1 MIKINKTKNIGDNEL
16 EYLLEAA
23 SFALSRPLK
32 VRELAEILD
41 EEELK
46 VRSTLKKIRKKMKK
60 ARFAFIVDE
69 IASDTFMMK
78 ITRELEE
85 KLKDLLKEEDIFKFN
100 NIEIDIL
107 TTIAYQQP
115 VRKSDLPKIIDKY
128 PKSDITKSLD
138 TLQIENYIIESKEKN
153 AVILRTTNRF
163 ALEFG
168 FSTELRTLKQ
178 QLHWR
183 LKRNA

>member
-1 MIKINKTKNIGDNEL
+1 MSKNISDDEL

-23 SFALSRPLK
+23 LFALSRPFK
-32 VRELAEILD
+32 VKELTEIL
-41 EEELK
+41 EEEEPRIRSSLK
-46 VRSTLKKIRKKMKK
+46 TIRKKMRK
-60 ARFAFIVDE
+60 ARFAFILDE

-78 ITRELEE
+78 ITNNLERN
-85 KLKDLLKEEDIFKFN
+85 LKNLLVGEDIFKFN
-100 NIEIDIL
+100 GIEIDVL

-115 VRKSDLPKIIDKY
+115 VRKSDLLKIIDKY
-128 PKSDITKSLD
+128 TKNEIAKSLD
-138 TLQIENYIIESKEKN
+138 ILQIEDYITEFKEKN
-153 AVILRTTNRF
+153 ATILRTTNRF

-183 LKRNA
+183 LKRNT